1 MIILKTYIEYILL
14 YKSCILWGVK
24 MRLRNINGK
33 RVNESSIP
41 NVLAYGFIK
50 NFLTDTEYELLREE
64 YFIGNLDKNQVNQ
77 VMSDIKWLFRNYKG
91 LNVITIEDSNK
102 KMTRFIL

>member
-1 MIILKTYIEYILL
+1 
-14 YKSCILWGVK
+14 
-24 MRLRNINGK
+24 MRLKNINGK

-50 NFLTDTEYELLREE
+50 NFLVDKQYESLREE
-64 YFIGNLDKNQVNQ
+64 YFIGNLSKNQVNQ
-77 VMSDIKWLFRNYKG
+77 VMNDIKWLFRNYKG

-102 KMTRFIL
+102 KLTRFIL

>member
-1 MIILKTYIEYILL
+1 M
-14 YKSCILWGVK
+14 
-24 MRLRNINGK
+24 
-33 RVNESSIP
+33 NESSIP